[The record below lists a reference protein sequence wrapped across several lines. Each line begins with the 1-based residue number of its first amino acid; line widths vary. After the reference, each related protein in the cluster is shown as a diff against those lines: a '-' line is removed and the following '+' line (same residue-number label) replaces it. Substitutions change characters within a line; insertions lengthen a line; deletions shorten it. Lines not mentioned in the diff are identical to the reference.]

1 MSRETIF
8 LFDLDGTITKQELLP
23 LIAKAAGFEKEITI
37 LTNETILGK
46 IPFEESI
53 KLRVNLLKNIELD
66 VVHSVV
72 KKVVLESNFVE
83 FIRENIDCCAIVT
96 GNLDVWIN
104 PLIKMHQ
111 WKVYSSIAKI
121 KNGKLHG
128 IDLILDKKEVLKKY
142 TGKFVV
148 SIGDGMND
156 YYLLKNSDI
165 GIVYGNPKMIPTEL
179 YNVADYYSQ
188 DSETICR
195 LLRQLL

>member
-23 LIAKAAGFEKEITI
+23 LIAKAGGFEKEITI

-83 FIRENIDCCAIVT
+83 FIRENIDCCVIVT

-104 PLIKMHQ
+104 PLIKMHK
-111 WKVYSSIAKI
+111 WKVYSSMAKI

-142 TGKFVV
+142 AGKFVV

-156 YYLLKNSDI
+156 YHLLKNSDI
-165 GIVYGNPKMIPTEL
+165 GIVYGNPKMIPPEL